1 MDQNN
6 LQNMLESLITG
17 TIDIDQ
23 ALMEIKNLSYEDLG
37 FAKID
42 HQRPY
47 RTGSAEV
54 IFGPGKTPEQISAI
68 VLAME
73 AKGNSILVTK
83 TDVDAFEA
91 VSSVV
96 SRAQFN
102 DVAKAIIVPKMEKH
116 AAKQGIS
123 VVTAGTAD
131 LNIAEEASVTAELL
145 GNEVLR
151 VNDVGVAGIHR
162 LFDSLDV
169 LRKSNVII
177 VVAGMEAAITS
188 VLAGLVAIPI
198 VAVPTSIGYG
208 SNFEGL
214 AALLGML
221 NSCAP
226 GVATVNIDNGFGA
239 GYLASQINQAKSGSI
254 V

>member
-23 ALMEIKNLSYEDLG
+23 ALIEIKNLSYEDLG

-47 RTGSAEV
+47 RTGSPEV

-83 TDVDAFEA
+83 TDADAFEA

-102 DVAKAIIVPKMEKH
+102 EVAKAIIVPKMGEH
-116 AAKQGIS
+116 RAKRGIS

-188 VLAGLVAIPI
+188 VLAGLVSIPI

-208 SNFEGL
+208 SQFEGL

-239 GYLASQINQAKSGSI
+239 GYLASQINQAKSSSI

>member
-6 LQNMLESLITG
+6 LQNMLESLIDG
-17 TIDIDQ
+17 TIDI
-23 ALMEIKNLSYEDLG
+23 ARVLMEIKKLSYEDLG

-47 RTGSAEV
+47 RTGSTEV

-96 SRAQFN
+96 SRARFN
-102 DVAKAIIVPKMEKH
+102 DVAKAIIVPKMQKH
-116 AAKQGIS
+116 TAKRGIS

-188 VLAGLVAIPI
+188 VLAGLVSIPI

-239 GYLASQINQAKSGSI
+239 GYLASQINQAQSNSI

>member
-1 MDQNN
+1 MDETN
-6 LQNMLESLITG
+6 LQNMLESLIAG
-17 TIDIDQ
+17 TIHIDEV
-23 ALMEIKNLSYEDLG
+23 LSEIKNLPYEDLG

-42 HQRPY
+42 HHRPY

-54 IFGPGKTPEQISAI
+54 IFGPGKTPEQISGI

-83 TDVDAFEA
+83 TNIDAFEA

-102 DVAKAIIVPKMEKH
+102 DAAKAIIVPKIGEH
-116 AAKQGIS
+116 RAKPGIS

-169 LRKSNVII
+169 LRKSTVII

-239 GYLASQINQAKSGSI
+239 GYLASQINHTKANSI